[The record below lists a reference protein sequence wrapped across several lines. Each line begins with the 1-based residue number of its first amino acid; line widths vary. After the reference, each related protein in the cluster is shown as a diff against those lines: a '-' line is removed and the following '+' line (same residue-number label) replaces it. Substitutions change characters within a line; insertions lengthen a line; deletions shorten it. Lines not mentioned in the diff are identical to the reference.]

1 MSVPAN
7 LLALPAVAPILALGL
22 AAVLAGSLWPPL
34 TAPLLG
40 LADILAAYVLWVAG
54 LCSG

>member
-34 TAPLLG
+34 AAPLLG